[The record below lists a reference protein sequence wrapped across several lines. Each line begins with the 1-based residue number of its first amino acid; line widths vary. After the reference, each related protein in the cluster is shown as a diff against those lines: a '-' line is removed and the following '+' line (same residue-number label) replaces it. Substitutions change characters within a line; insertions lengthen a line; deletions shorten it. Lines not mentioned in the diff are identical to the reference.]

1 MEEVSGSKQLT
12 FGMVTAGLK
21 LSKLQV
27 KNIFTTVLNKSMPV
41 SNDSADP
48 EDTFCLLAAD
58 ALEKVAFLSPAQR
71 TLILL
76 ELRPVLTVPCRVTVP
91 LVFADGRY
99 CAWEGRTGYLDL
111 ETGDQV
117 DEIPHL
123 PLQMIGYNLPELYRR
138 GVWMLENRNGFHV
151 KKSAAGSVDQ

>member
-1 MEEVSGSKQLT
+1 
-12 FGMVTAGLK
+12 MVTGGLK

-27 KNIFTTVLNKSMPV
+27 KNIFTTVLKKSTPAA
-41 SNDSADP
+41 DSPADP
-48 EDTFCLLAAD
+48 ADTFCLLAAD
-58 ALEKVAFLSPAQR
+58 ALEKVSFLSPEQR

-76 ELRPVLTVPCRVTVP
+76 ELQPALTVPCQITMP

-99 CAWEGRTGYLDL
+99 CTWEGRTGYTDL
-111 ETGDQV
+111 ETGEQI

-151 KKSAAGSVDQ
+151 KKSAAGSVDE

>member
-1 MEEVSGSKQLT
+1 
-12 FGMVTAGLK
+12 MVTGGLK

-41 SNDSADP
+41 SDDIADP

-58 ALEKVAFLSPAQR
+58 ALEKVAFLSPEQR

-111 ETGDQV
+111 ETGDQIE
-117 DEIPHL
+117 EIPHL

-151 KKSAAGSVDQ
+151 KKSTAGSVDQ